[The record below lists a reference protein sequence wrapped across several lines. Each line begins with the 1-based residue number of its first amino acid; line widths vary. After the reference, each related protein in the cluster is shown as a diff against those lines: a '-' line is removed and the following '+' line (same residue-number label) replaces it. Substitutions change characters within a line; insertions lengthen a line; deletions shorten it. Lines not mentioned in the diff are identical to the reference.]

1 MRKMLTVFVGV
12 STLSLVDYTNESK
25 ALAITE
31 PQQEPISQ
39 SIDTVF
45 TVEKPITINPL
56 LQIDYEDSLMNAMI
70 FVESQNK
77 DSVIGDNGKAIG
89 ILQMH
94 KIAVRSVNK
103 ILKKNDIDLEYSYD
117 DRYSRQKT
125 IEMYWIWRNAKH
137 NSSNYETIARSWN
150 GGPRGPKKT
159 ATIHYWNKVE
169 KEMKNHHQNVMLV
182 DGTLS
187 H

>member
-1 MRKMLTVFVGV
+1 MRNMLTVFCGV
-12 STLSLVDYTNESK
+12 SMLSLVDYSNDSK
-25 ALAITE
+25 AISIQPIPQKLLYPTTE
-31 PQQEPISQ
+31 VEIPTPIP
-39 SIDTVF
+39 T
-45 TVEKPITINPL
+45 NPL
-56 LQIDYEDSLMNAMI
+56 LKIDYEDSLMNAMI
-70 FVESQNK
+70 FVESRNK

-137 NSSNYETIARSWN
+137 DSSNYETIARSWN

-182 DGTLS
+182 DGTLT

>member
-12 STLSLVDYTNESK
+12 STLSLVDYTNEGK
-25 ALAITE
+25 ALTIDTT
-31 PQQEPISQ
+31 QQEPISQ
-39 SIDTVF
+39 PIDTVSI
-45 TVEKPITINPL
+45 VEEPIITNPL
-56 LQIDYEDSLMNAMI
+56 LNIDYNDPLMNAMI
-70 FVESQNK
+70 IVESQNR

-103 ILKKNDIDLEYSYD
+103 TLAKNDIDLEYSYD

-137 NSSNYETIARSWN
+137 DSSDYETIARSWN
-150 GGPRGPKKT
+150 GGPRGPKKK

-169 KEMKNHHQNVMLV
+169 KELKNHHQNMVLV
-182 DGTLS
+182 DGSITL
-187 H
+187 